1 MQRKLPSPG
10 FQVEVVLIDHDGSV
24 PPAPKTETDVKKSD
38 GVSGTGSASVDGA
51 NATPNPS
58 KDPGSKD
65 KDDVFSD
72 GEVEESGSSKARQAQ
87 AAEGSVA
94 AKTSSSETKTSP
106 DQIASITHKTEQVSL
121 GASGTTPIHDAG
133 KPKSDAVGGVTSGL
147 EVPNP
152 ERVSEFKAMAA
163 DASVF
168 TFGDDEDYE
177 SE

>member
-1 MQRKLPSPG
+1 M
-10 FQVEVVLIDHDGSV
+10 LIDHDGSV
-24 PPAPKTETDVKKSD
+24 PAAAPKTETDVKKSD
-38 GVSGTGSASVDGA
+38 GISGTGSASVDGA
-51 NATPNPS
+51 NATPNTS

-72 GEVEESGSSKARQAQ
+72 GEIEESGSSKRRQAH
-87 AAEGSVA
+87 AAEQQSVA
-94 AKTSSSETKTSP
+94 PRTSSSETKTSP
-106 DQIASITHKTEQVSL
+106 DQIASMTQKTEQVSL
-121 GASGTTPIHDAG
+121 GTSGTTPTHHDAG
-133 KPKSDAVGGVTSGL
+133 EPKSDAVGGATSEH